1 MKIVVY
7 TAIFG
12 QIDKLWSVRP
22 IARGKATHVCF
33 SDVPRK
39 EMGLWDGRH
48 FLGKASPRSL
58 TWKVHQVKQQ
68 DNPRRTAR
76 HYKCLPHRYL
86 PDADVWIW
94 IDGNVRLAIPPE
106 EAVRQWL
113 HSDMA
118 TFNHPDRNCLY
129 VEASFCA
136 KHNKDTATVLE
147 AQVARYRKVKMPA
160 RWGLAETRI
169 MIRRNTPAICEFNE
183 AWWKEIEHG
192 SLRDQVSFPFVC
204 WKKGIRWTTI
214 PGTCGMTKCKGPFYF
229 IRHRA

>member
-22 IARGKATHVCF
+22 VARGKATYICF

-39 EMGLWDGRH
+39 EMGFWDGRH
-48 FLGKASPRSL
+48 FLGKSSPKSP

-94 IDGNVRLAIPPE
+94 MDGNVRLTIPPE
-106 EAVRQWL
+106 KAIHQWL
-113 HSDMA
+113 HSDLA
-118 TFNHPDRNCLY
+118 TFKHPDRNCLY
-129 VEASFCA
+129 IEAAFCA
-136 KHNKDTATVLE
+136 KHGKDTANILQ
-147 AQVARYRKVKMPA
+147 AQVARYRKAGMPA
-160 RWGLAETRI
+160 RWGLAETKI
-169 MIRRNTPAICEFNE
+169 MIRRNTPAIHEFNE
-183 AWWKEIEHG
+183 AWWREIEVG
-192 SLRDQVSFPFVC
+192 SQRDQVSFPFVC

-214 PGTCGMTKCKGPFYF
+214 PGTCGMTKCREPFYF
-229 IRHRA
+229 VRHRA